1 MLKSLDA
8 LEQGFRSLFGQSTK
22 LCGDKLEEMRIL
34 AYSCSSFY
42 TSYLKA
48 NEETAREIKG
58 RGHALERLEHAY
70 LLELFRTSGRVLFL
84 TSHALYRN
92 AFDEIRHALESI
104 VQAIYI
110 DEKHPEA
117 PFLVRME
124 ILKEVE
130 HRREYHAIRLIDEIK
145 ISQRDKLKAEYKELS
160 KVVHPSHKEIAAVV
174 QDIATDTGV
183 PSKVSCDEVSR
194 ICESLRKMY
203 DISFYL
209 IITCSPNLKHLLE
222 KDSAFLG
229 CVKLLKFDLLVGLF
243 KSNAKAR
250 NLLHNG

>member
-8 LEQGFRSLFGQSTK
+8 LEQGFRDLFDQSTK
-22 LCGDKLEEMRIL
+22 LCGVKLEEMRTLTIT
-34 AYSCSSFY
+34 CSSFY
-42 TSYLKA
+42 GSYLETNK
-48 NEETAREIKG
+48 ETARKIN
-58 RGHALERLEHAY
+58 GHGHTLERLEHAY

-92 AFDEIRHALESI
+92 TFDEIRHALESI

-110 DEKHPEA
+110 DEKHPET
-117 PFLVRME
+117 PFSVKME

-130 HRREYHAIRLIDEIK
+130 YRREYHAIRLIDEIK

-160 KVVHPSHKEIAAVV
+160 KVVHPSHKEIAALV
-174 QDIATDTGV
+174 QDVLTDTGV
-183 PSKVSCDEVSR
+183 PSKVGCDEVSR

-209 IITCSPNLKHLLE
+209 IITSSPSLKQLLE
-222 KDSAFLG
+222 KDSSFLD
-229 CVKLLKFDLLVGLF
+229 CVKLLKFDLLAGLF
-243 KSNAKAR
+243 KIRTERISSS
-250 NLLHNG
+250 